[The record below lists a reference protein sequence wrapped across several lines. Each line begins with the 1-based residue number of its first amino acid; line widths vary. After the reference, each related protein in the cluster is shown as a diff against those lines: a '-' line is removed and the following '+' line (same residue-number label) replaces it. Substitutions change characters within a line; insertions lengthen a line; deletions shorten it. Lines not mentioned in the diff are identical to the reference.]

1 MIIKNIEIKEYQKT
15 FLSKTYFG
23 QELFDIR
30 KGWYLKIKTEEKF
43 GIGEA
48 APIPFMS
55 KESHADAGYA
65 LDGFKIALQDID
77 YDVSIEELLLLSD
90 VHGFNNPS
98 AKFAIQS
105 AVYDL
110 ESQFQNKTVS
120 QFLNSQSSN
129 KININTLVHENSIIT
144 NDNTKVLKI
153 KIHSNSIYEIK
164 DSIDQ
169 LLDTYSNDIKLRID
183 FNGCLDLVKGIR
195 ICKELE
201 SYNIDYIEQPLAID
215 NLDDL
220 YELRMHS
227 NIPIAADE
235 GLFDYNFVEKL
246 IQESAADVFI
256 VKPTLI
262 GGYDDLN
269 KIADLCT
276 ENDIRLVLTSS
287 FETRIAQ
294 LFIIHMIA
302 SLNIREYCGVF
313 NVKLF
318 EDEPDFPILN
328 SQYIISEKPGL
339 NI

>member
-1 MIIKNIEIKEYQKT
+1 MIIKDIEIKEYQKT
-15 FLSKTYFG
+15 FLSKIYFG

-30 KGWYLKIKTEEKF
+30 KGWYLKIKTDDIF

-55 KESHADAGYA
+55 KESHTDAGYA
-65 LDGFKIALQDID
+65 LDGFKIALQDIS

-90 VHGFNNPS
+90 VHGFNSPS

-110 ESQFQNKTVS
+110 ESQLQNKTIS
-120 QFLNSQSSN
+120 RFLNPQSSN
-129 KININTLVHENSIIT
+129 KININTLVHEKSVIT
-144 NDNTKVLKI
+144 NENTKVLKI

-164 DSIDQ
+164 DSIEQ
-169 LLDTYSNDIKLRID
+169 LLVTYSNDVKLRID

-195 ICKELE
+195 ICRELE

-220 YELRMHS
+220 CELRMHS
-227 NIPIAADE
+227 NIPIAVDE
-235 GLFDYNFVEKL
+235 GLFDYNFAEKL

-256 VKPTLI
+256 IKPTLL

-276 ENDIRLVLTSS
+276 ENNIRLVLTSS
-287 FETRIAQ
+287 FETKIAQ
-294 LFIIHMIA
+294 LFIAHMII
-302 SLNIREYCGVF
+302 SLNVQEYCGVF

-318 EDEPDFPILN
+318 DDEPDSPILN
-328 SQYIISEKPGL
+328 SQYIVSEKPGL